1 MCINFA
7 VGAGAVMTGVVVVA
21 AGAIGAVTTGVVVV
35 AAGAVATAVA
45 VQTVDLEPGL

>member
-1 MCINFA
+1 M
-7 VGAGAVMTGVVVVA
+7 MTGVVVVA

-45 VQTVDLEPGL
+45 VQTVDLEPAL